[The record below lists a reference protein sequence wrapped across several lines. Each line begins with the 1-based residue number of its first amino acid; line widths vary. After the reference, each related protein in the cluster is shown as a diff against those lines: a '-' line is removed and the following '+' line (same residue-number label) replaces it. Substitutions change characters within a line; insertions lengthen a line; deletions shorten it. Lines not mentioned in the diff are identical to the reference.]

1 MKSYKPFEN
10 KATPTSTTTTTFRHS
25 HTMASTWTTAQGS
38 GAKHYS
44 KMPRSKQSSWRSSPG
59 HKVKKTQKRDLS
71 SQLYFL
77 VKKMYADKSAWDF
90 VNWVG
95 NVTVPMTNW
104 ECIDGIW
111 FYYAPDGEVTVFPET
126 TPAKDER
133 PMEPQHIPIVYAV
146 HELARNDSKDSQEAF
161 KRLEDKLRERD
172 EKFPWTAVINTINGK
187 QGYSPLCRA
196 LWHGN
201 YNIESTLLSMGAD
214 VGFENSHG
222 EGLDGALNHGR
233 QTAAELQATKRQMWA
248 LDRQSQRST
257 EEEHLLRRLRDAD
270 RKGYPMEGIEIQE
283 CDLLAVSDKYDRCET
298 QLRNRQEALRREK
311 ARQQLETKKQR
322 LSVLEAMSE
331 DQRSVDE
338 ELEFHSL
345 RSELVVSA
353 PKRWVPRHRRQVN
366 PPPPTVETDVGC
378 GWGEGGGEG
387 EGGEIVTDGW

>member
-10 KATPTSTTTTTFRHS
+10 KATPTSTTTTFRHS
-25 HTMASTWTTAQGS
+25 STMSSTWTTVQGS

-44 KMPRSKQSSWRSSPG
+44 KMPRSKQGSSWRSSPG
-59 HKVKKTQKRDLS
+59 HRGQKTQKRDLS

-77 VKKMYADKSAWDF
+77 VKKMYAEKSAWDF
-90 VNWVG
+90 VNWVV

-104 ECIDGIW
+104 ECIDGTW
-111 FYYAPDGEVTVFPET
+111 FYYAPDGQVTVFPET

-146 HELARNDSKDSQEAF
+146 HELARSDSKDSQEAF

-172 EKFPWTAVINTINGK
+172 EQFPWTAVINTINGN

-201 YNIESTLLSMGAD
+201 YNIESTLLSMGAN

-222 EGLDGALNHGR
+222 EGLDAALNHGR

-248 LDRQSQRST
+248 LERQSQRSG
-257 EEEHLLRRLRDAD
+257 EEEDLLRRLRDAD
-270 RKGYPMEGIEIQE
+270 RKGYPMEGIKVQE

-311 ARQQLETKKQR
+311 ARQQLEIKKLR

-338 ELEFHSL
+338 ELEFQSL

-366 PPPPTVETDVGC
+366 PPPVEKEVGD
-378 GWGEGGGEG
+378 GWGEGEGAG
-387 EGGEIVTDGW
+387 EGGSDGW